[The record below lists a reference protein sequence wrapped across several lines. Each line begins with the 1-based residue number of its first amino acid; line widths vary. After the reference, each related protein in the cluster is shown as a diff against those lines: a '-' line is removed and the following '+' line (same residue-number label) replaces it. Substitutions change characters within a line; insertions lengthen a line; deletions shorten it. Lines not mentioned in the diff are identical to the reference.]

1 MGYFIFHG
9 NGFRRSKE
17 TKFGADV
24 LPAIEGQISAEIPA
38 FTGSRNPI
46 VSCEGLQICAPANQI
61 GEESS
66 PGGRITAKALF
77 ATFIVNIVY
86 DKSFGQ
92 SYAFVKV
99 ETHCDRP
106 ITISHSIL
114 DDLKARAALFPSDSS
129 CVCCK
134 VNVTHRARIP
144 EPETCVLLCP
154 FLSRTSLSPRHSVAL
169 PYSLSFSIPPART
182 EMCRECVKYHHIL
195 THFFCTLFTYG

>member
-1 MGYFIFHG
+1 MGYFIFHDS
-9 NGFRRSKE
+9 GFRRSKE

-24 LPAIEGQISAEIPA
+24 LPAIEGQISAQILA

-114 DDLKARAALFPSDSS
+114 DDLKARAALFPSDNS

-144 EPETCVLLCP
+144 KLKPVFYSVPSSPEPRRPLDILL
-154 FLSRTSLSPRHSVAL
+154 L
-169 PYSLSFSIPPART
+169 PYSLSFSIPPAR
-182 EMCRECVKYHHIL
+182 CRECVKYHHIL
-195 THFFCTLFTYG
+195 TDFFCTLFTYG